1 MGRIFNSQKDNPM
14 ESARKAK
21 EYIKKNIKDKA
32 KKEEKKKKVISKPY
46 TKKELEELKKIDEIY
61 GTDLYN
67 DYLRDPQG
75 FRERQGGVYKGGAIQ
90 KKARGGSVD
99 YRKTGMFYG
108 RT

>member
-1 MGRIFNSQKDNPM
+1 M
-14 ESARKAK
+14 ESAKRAK
-21 EYIKKNIKDKA
+21 EYIKENLRDKA
-32 KKEEKKKKVISKPY
+32 EKEKEAKKKKKAISKPY

-75 FRERQGGVYKGGAIQ
+75 FREKQGGVYKGGAIQ
-90 KKARGGSVD
+90 KKARGGSID

>member
-1 MGRIFNSQKDNPM
+1 M
-14 ESARKAK
+14 ESAKKAIK
-21 EYIKKNIKDKA
+21 YIKKNVKDKA
-32 KKEEKKKKVISKPY
+32 EKQKEAMKEKYGKDVFKPY
-46 TKKELEELKKIDEIY
+46 TKKELEELKEIDKIY

-90 KKARGGSVD
+90 KKARGGMID

-108 RT
+108 GMLKKK